1 MKKILACSALALGS
15 IVAIQAQTGPVS
27 VKLAP
32 FEAKLA
38 PLEVKIV
45 TGQPYSAEI
54 VSESIQTL
62 ADGNRIVQRS
72 TGRVFRDGQGRVRRE
87 EDRPS
92 GVPSISIMDPTAGVT
107 ITLDP
112 VSRTAR
118 EMPNGLSIA
127 LTTAVENL
135 QELVKKAEAAK
146 LAAARRGADGS
157 AQEADQRKA
166 EIEGERRKA
175 EIDKRKAE
183 LEGERRKVEIVG
195 GGRATGFVRKP
206 GEKLD
211 EQTEE
216 RLQDRLIEGVWA
228 SGVRRTTTFVKG
240 AIGNELPLKVV
251 SEEWMSPDLQILV
264 STDRNDPRTGR
275 STYRL
280 LRINRNDPDP
290 TLFEVPADYTV
301 QRAGRGGAGRGIAP
315 R

>member
-72 TGRVFRDGQGRVRRE
+72 TGHVFRDGQGRVRRE

-92 GVPSISIMDPTAGVT
+92 GVPSVSIMDPTKGVT
-107 ITLDP
+107 ITLDA
-112 VSRTAR
+112 VNRAAR
-118 EMPNGLSIA
+118 ETPNGFSIVLKA
-127 LTTAVENL
+127 AVENL
-135 QELVKKAEAAK
+135 TEMVKKAEAAK
-146 LAAARRGADGS
+146 LAARRAADGS
-157 AQEADQRKA
+157 VQEADQ
-166 EIEGERRKA
+166 
-175 EIDKRKAE
+175 RKAE
-183 LEGERRKVEIVG
+183 LEGERRKVEIGG
-195 GGRATGFVRKP
+195 GGRAGFVRKS

-211 EQTEE
+211 EQAEE

-228 SGVRRTTTFVKG
+228 SGVRRTTTFAKG
-240 AIGNELPLKVV
+240 AIGNEQPLKVV
-251 SEEWMSPDLQILV
+251 SEEWTSPDLQILV

-301 QRAGRGGAGRGIAP
+301 QRAGRGGRGAP
-315 R
+315 GIERPRER